1 VMMGLSVGWGDQYS
15 ASTNFQWIDITGL
28 PNGRYRLTATADPGH
43 LVKESSYA
51 NNSAWARI
59 RITDASV
66 AVLRYGPGA

>member
-1 VMMGLSVGWGDQYS
+1 MGRPVLGVDNY
-15 ASTNFQWIDITGL
+15 QWIDITGL

-51 NNSAWARI
+51 NKAAWARI

-66 AVLRYGPGA
+66 TVLRYGPGA